1 MDSDFKILSRF
12 SMLSINFTVKNVDY
26 RFIMH
31 KIDKSEAIN
40 SLKNS
45 VMENCVYVWKKYC
58 LKLQNTQSRFF
69 LLWIVSV
76 YIKWLIVNTVQLLD
90 LNISNGTGMENPEM
104 LKFVPGHLKTKK
116 MCKNAITKLPDL
128 LRYAPDQYEAQKWCD
143 KAI

>member
-1 MDSDFKILSRF
+1 
-12 SMLSINFTVKNVDY
+12 MLSINISNIVIFTVKNVDY

-31 KIDKSEAIN
+31 KIDKSEPIY

-45 VMENCVYVWKKYC
+45 VLENCVYILKRYC

-76 YIKWLIVNTVQLLD
+76 YIKWLIVNTVQLLH

-104 LKFVPGHLKTKK
+104 LKFVPDHLKTKK
-116 MCKNAITKLPDL
+116 MCKNVITKLPDL
-128 LRYAPDQYEAQKWCD
+128 LGYAPDQYEGQKWCD